1 MKTYANWLDLKGACR
16 YLFPT
21 AHGKVGR
28 RSRWHAAASLHC
40 TLSCLPK
47 SVRRWNGGNVRPP
60 LLRDWPAG
68 GRLSSCWPQ
77 GPRNLRRRRRLAC
90 NGPWSATG
98 PSASSPSGW
107 TGSPTPLA
115 AAPKVG
121 FPPEVAIHVVRLA
134 CERPDL
140 LGRSLSQW
148 DCAELA
154 RQLIAEGIVTDIS
167 VATVRRILAAH
178 QLKPWRHHVWL
189 YPKQPRDAAFYATVS
204 ELIDLYTR
212 PLHRDELVLSVD
224 EKTSLQPRPR
234 HAPTRPAQPQHLP
247 NRYEH
252 EYKRAGAL
260 NLFAA
265 FDTRSGQVYGHCY
278 DRKRQREFIA
288 FLEAL
293 DREID
298 EQISTIH
305 LVCDN
310 VSTHRGK
317 EVRTWLAKHPRFVMH
332 YTPVHCSWMN
342 QVEQWFSILQRKR
355 LRIADFESKDHLR
368 AKLDQ
373 FIKEWNQLAHPFNW
387 STKSVAKI
395 MAEAPALAA

>member
-1 MKTYANWLDLKGACR
+1 
-16 YLFPT
+16 
-21 AHGKVGR
+21 
-28 RSRWHAAASLHC
+28 
-40 TLSCLPK
+40 
-47 SVRRWNGGNVRPP
+47 
-60 LLRDWPAG
+60 
-68 GRLSSCWPQ
+68 
-77 GPRNLRRRRRLAC
+77 
-90 NGPWSATG
+90 
-98 PSASSPSGW
+98 
-107 TGSPTPLA
+107 
-115 AAPKVG
+115 
-121 FPPEVAIHVVRLA
+121 VAIHIVRLA

-154 RQLIAEGIVTDIS
+154 HQLIAEGMVTSIS
-167 VATVRRILAAH
+167 VSTVRRILAAH

-189 YPKQPRDAAFYATVS
+189 SPKQPRDAAFYTTIS

-212 PLHRDELVLSVD
+212 PLGPDELVLSVD

-234 HAPTRPAQPQHLP
+234 HAPTLPAQPQNIP

-265 FDTRSGQVYGHCY
+265 FDTRSGQVYGQCY
-278 DRKRQREFIA
+278 ERKRQQEFIA
-288 FLEAL
+288 FLEVL

-310 VSTHRGK
+310 VSTHHGK
-317 EVRTWLAKHPRFVMH
+317 DASKWLTKHPRFVVH
-332 YTPVHCSWMN
+332 FTPVHCSWMN

-368 AKLDQ
+368 TKLEQ
-373 FIKEWNQLAHPFNW
+373 FIHEWNQHAHPFNW
-387 STKSVAKI
+387 SRKSVAKI
-395 MAEAPALAA
+395 MAEAPARAA